1 MKKEIW
7 KDIKGYENKY
17 QVSNKGRIK
26 RLSYKR
32 GDKVYPDKIIKQDY
46 TQGFPTVLLFK
57 EDKSKKFLVS
67 LLVANAFLEKSEK
80 ACRLKHIDGVLSNNN
95 SDNLK
100 WSDWEDVEEETKEK
114 VATFDEISPVI
125 EVYEDGKFLLSG
137 KTSREV
143 AELLIDGEYTK
154 NKNLETVSRGVRKA
168 LQKGKE
174 YIGLTFKETYEKR
187 YLLRKDNQN
196 LKLFDTIE
204 EMADWLLTSGAL
216 TDVKK
221 DTVIRNIRKAIK
233 ENKTYHNF
241 EIIDNN

>member
-1 MKKEIW
+1 M
-7 KDIKGYENKY
+7 
-17 QVSNKGRIK
+17 
-26 RLSYKR
+26 
-32 GDKVYPDKIIKQDY
+32 
-46 TQGFPTVLLFK
+46 
-57 EDKSKKFLVS
+57 
-67 LLVANAFLEKSEK
+67 
-80 ACRLKHIDGVLSNNN
+80 
-95 SDNLK
+95 
-100 WSDWEDVEEETKEK
+100 
-114 VATFDEISPVI
+114 
-125 EVYEDGKFLLSG
+125 
-137 KTSREV
+137 
-143 AELLIDGEYTK
+143 
-154 NKNLETVSRGVRKA
+154 
-168 LQKGKE
+168 QKGKE